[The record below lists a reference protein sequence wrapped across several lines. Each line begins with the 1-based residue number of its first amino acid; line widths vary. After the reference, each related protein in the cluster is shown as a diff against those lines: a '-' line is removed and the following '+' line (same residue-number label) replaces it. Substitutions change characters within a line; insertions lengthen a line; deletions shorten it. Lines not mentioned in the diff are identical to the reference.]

1 MKHYEEMA
9 QRVLEQIEIKKR
21 QRRRRT
27 PLIVGAVL
35 VCCLLVFGGLK
46 TVFVLP
52 GPYMGPT
59 MDTSYCWLEP
69 SLEDFYRKPDYIV
82 QGTVTAVKEDYFL
95 NPLDLRN
102 RPNAK
107 ITVYEMTLDQT
118 FKGHLPGETVLV
130 KVMNGEYVYTA
141 WYDAAVKAGDIDE
154 YRLEIGKSYILGLKT
169 VDFES
174 PYYEMGDLY
183 IYYRE
188 AMTFTQN
195 EKGQWQSSWDEL
207 IFDSATLRQ
216 AMNEDAQKVL
226 EEASLIVKG
235 TVQKLNRT
243 YYTDPE
249 GDGTLTNSFV
259 KEYTIE
265 VQEALKGN
273 FGEKTLALR
282 AYDLHGGIIQHEY
295 YQKEIEEG
303 QYPLFTLE
311 KGTEYILCLT
321 PISEKEAKGYGDDA
335 EGYRLATEN
344 NGSADCDYLYR
355 ACFRQDAD
363 GLWRNLADGQL
374 ILDPKALTVQ

>member
-9 QRVLEQIEIKKR
+9 QTVLERIEIKKR
-21 QRRRRT
+21 QKRRRT

-52 GPYMGPT
+52 GPYMLHRIQV
-59 MDTSYCWLEP
+59 SYSWPEP
-69 SLEDFYRKPDYIV
+69 RLEDFYREPDYIL

-130 KVMNGEYVYTA
+130 KVRNGEYVYTA
-141 WYDAAVKAGDIDE
+141 WYDAAVKAGDIHE

-216 AMNEDAQKVL
+216 AMNDDAQKVL
-226 EEASLIVKG
+226 EEAPMIVRGK
-235 TVQKLNRT
+235 VQKLNRT

-249 GDGTLTNSFV
+249 GDGTLTNSYV
-259 KEYTIE
+259 KEYTVE
-265 VQEALKGN
+265 VNEVLKG
-273 FGEKTLALR
+273 GCEEATLALR
-282 AYDLHGGIIQHEY
+282 AYDLHGSIIQHEY

-311 KGTEYILCLT
+311 EGAEYILCLT
-321 PISEKEAKGYGDDA
+321 PISEQAAKSYGDDFDA
-335 EGYRLATEN
+335 YVLTADNGGYA
-344 NGSADCDYLYR
+344 ACDYLYR

-374 ILDPKALTVQ
+374 ILDPKTLTVQ

>member
-9 QRVLEQIEIKKR
+9 QTVLERIETKK
-21 QRRRRT
+21 QQKRRRA
-27 PLIVGAVL
+27 PLVVGAVL
-35 VCCLLVFGGLK
+35 ACCLLVFGGLK
-46 TVFVLP
+46 AVFVLP
-52 GPYMGPT
+52 GPYMWST
-59 MDTSYCWLEP
+59 MDFSNSWPEP
-69 SLEDFYRKPDYIV
+69 SLEAFYRVPDYIV

-107 ITVYEMTLDQT
+107 ITVYEITLDQT

-130 KVMNGEYVYTA
+130 KIRNGEGIYTA
-141 WYDAAVKAGDIDE
+141 WYDDALKARDINE

-207 IFDSATLRQ
+207 ILDPATLRQ
-216 AMNEDAQKVL
+216 EIGADAGKVL
-226 EEASLIVKG
+226 QDASLIVKG
-235 TVQKLNRT
+235 RVQKLNRS

-249 GDGTLTNSFV
+249 GNGTLTNSYV
-259 KEYTIE
+259 KEYTVAVNE
-265 VQEALKGN
+265 VLKGDY
-273 FGEKTLALR
+273 GEETLALR

-311 KGTEYILCLT
+311 EGAEYIFCLA
-321 PISEKEAKGYGDDA
+321 PISEKEAKSYGDDPN
-335 EGYRLATEN
+335 GYQLTADN
-344 NGSADCDYLYR
+344 NGNAACDYLYR
-355 ACFRQDAD
+355 ACFKRDENGLYRNTAD
-363 GLWRNLADGQL
+363 GLI
-374 ILDPKALTVQ
+374 ILNPETLKLS